1 MGDAYLHRERVTESF
16 LPGDKGEGANLLAA
30 KMWENRYQTT
40 MIGID
45 SYIKSVPVGRF
56 YNQYYPDGIEF
67 HGAIDLIKKID
78 TMLDQMNM
86 PQSFFAIRSFAEKP
100 AVDLSERRQDV
111 ACNGKVATF
120 HVKVLFRQ
128 NTSWQGS
135 ISWLEGKREET
146 FRSVLELLLLIDSA
160 INDNDS

>member
-1 MGDAYLHRERVTESF
+1 MAT
-16 LPGDKGEGANLLAA
+16 

-40 MIGID
+40 TVGID
-45 SYIKSVPVGRF
+45 SYIKNVPVGRF

-67 HGAIDLIKKID
+67 YGAIDLIKKID

-86 PQSFFAIRSFAEKP
+86 PQSFFSIRSFAEKP
-100 AVDLSERRQDV
+100 VVDLSEQRRDGAYQ
-111 ACNGKVATF
+111 GKVATF

-160 INDNDS
+160 ISGDCS

>member
-1 MGDAYLHRERVTESF
+1 M
-16 LPGDKGEGANLLAA
+16 AA
-30 KMWENRYQTT
+30 KMWENRYRTT

-45 SYIKSVPVGRF
+45 SYVKSVPVGRL
-56 YNQYYPDGIEF
+56 YNPCYPDGIEF

-78 TMLDQMNM
+78 TMLNQMNM
-86 PQSFFAIRSFAEKP
+86 PQAFSAIRSFAEKP
-100 AVDLSERRQDV
+100 VVDLSERKQDV
-111 ACNGKVATF
+111 AYKGKVATF
-120 HVKVLFRQ
+120 HIKILFRQ